1 MRTALQ
7 DLKRRHEKRHLPP
20 FVLCVF
26 SLFPSFI
33 PSTAMD
39 EPTSHARVLS
49 SVSVHNSATAA
60 ATKSPYRY
68 VQLEDADRHAATSWA
83 ARYSPRRL
91 WNDTIGHGLSRVT
104 QSFQRARESSNSCA
118 TRTQRVRDAPKELVA
133 MTKSA
138 GRFYAQNWMLFQRE
152 VLAGVAAMLL
162 MIPETIA
169 FSYVANLDPVVGLY
183 ATGFFGIVVGL
194 MGGVP
199 GTVAGAAG
207 ALAVVMPQLTG
218 SDGSLGH
225 LPLAERIEHLFVALT
240 IAGILQLLFGLLGFS
255 KVFSMIPRTA
265 HIGFL
270 NGLALMMFLS
280 QMTTFKVCTVDTM
293 RFGECEVNHL
303 LKWMKPSDP
312 TTWTTF
318 FLVVLTMIVMVG
330 FPKIPVIGRLVP
342 PTLAVAIIGVG
353 FEHGINRPLL
363 HYDVRTIG
371 DTSPLSGGLPTFG
384 FPEFSGVKNWSAV
397 ISCAA
402 SLAAVGLFESIMTLQ
417 AVVDLTKQRLT
428 SEATKKECIA
438 QGVGNILCGFF
449 GAMGGCSMIGQSTG
463 NILNG
468 GRFRVS
474 AIVGGITTFI
484 VVLFASSV
492 IELVPVA
499 CLTGILYVIIIHTFY
514 WPSLKLIFH
523 LQPTDA
529 FAIIMVTALAA
540 AINLAVAVIAGV
552 IWQSLVNGWRSGQQ
566 LTMRATTEFVKVYH
580 HQHQNSHNFSNEHDI
595 QDPEHEDALVL
606 GHEEAKV
613 YLIKGHLLY
622 SSISTF
628 RPFFAIN
635 NDPALVILDFQECLF
650 SDFSAVAALRE
661 AATRY
666 HEAGKLLVARNL
678 CAQSLDLLHHD
689 LGWDHVESIQMPLQ
703 PRGGEV
709 DVVEAGYASR
719 QSSGEFLGRG
729 SNVAPSPLPH
739 LHLVSPFS
747 PSATASPSTSY
758 HVLQH

>member
-1 MRTALQ
+1 
-7 DLKRRHEKRHLPP
+7 
-20 FVLCVF
+20 
-26 SLFPSFI
+26 
-33 PSTAMD
+33 MD
-39 EPTSHARVLS
+39 EPIHHAHGGVSYHNTTTSHPTM
-49 SVSVHNSATAA
+49 HDKAA
-60 ATKSPYRY
+60 FRY
-68 VQLEDADRHAATSWA
+68 VQLEDPAHHHLHHASASSSSTNA
-83 ARYSPRRL
+83 YSPRRL
-91 WNDTIGHGLSRVT
+91 WDDTIGHGLARAKR
-104 QSFQRARESSNSCA
+104 SFQRAAANSSSCA
-118 TRTQRVRDAPKELVA
+118 THTQSLQNVPKELLAV
-133 MTKSA
+133 TKSA
-138 GRFYAQNWMLFQRE
+138 GRFYAQNGLLFQRE

-162 MIPETIA
+162 MIPETVA

-183 ATGFFGIVVGL
+183 ATGFFGIIVGL
-194 MGGVP
+194 LGGVP

-218 SDGSLGH
+218 SSGALGH
-225 LPLAERIEHLFVALT
+225 LSLPERIEHLFVAVT
-240 IAGILQLLFGLLGFS
+240 IAGLLQLIFGVLGFS

-280 QMTTFKVCTVDTM
+280 QMTTFKVCTVDSL

-318 FLVVLTMIVMVG
+318 FLVVLTMGVMVW
-330 FPKIPVIGRLVP
+330 FPKIPLVGRLVP
-342 PTLAVAIIGVG
+342 PTLAVALIGVG

-371 DTSPLSGGLPTFG
+371 DTSPLSGGFPSFAL
-384 FPEFSGVKNWSAV
+384 PEFGGVKDWSAV
-397 ISCAA
+397 LSCAA

-417 AVVDLTKQRLT
+417 AVVDLTKMRLT
-428 SEATKKECIA
+428 AEATKKECIA
-438 QGVGNILCGFF
+438 QGVGNLVCGFF

-474 AIVGGITTFI
+474 AVVGGITTFI
-484 VVLFASSV
+484 VILFASSL

-499 CLTGILYVIIIHTFY
+499 CLTGILYIIIIHTFY
-514 WPSLKLIFH
+514 WPSLKLVFH

-529 FAIIMVTALAA
+529 FAILMVTALAA

-552 IWQSLVNGWRSGQQ
+552 VWQSLVNGWRSGQQ
-566 LTMRATTEFVKVYH
+566 LSMRTSTELVKVYH
-580 HQHQNSHNFSNEHDI
+580 HHHSRQSQRAANESE
-595 QDPEHEDALVL
+595 DPESEAVL

-622 SSISTF
+622 SSVATF
-628 RPFFAIN
+628 RPFFDIE
-635 NDPALVILDFQECLF
+635 NDPALVVIDLQECLF
-650 SDFSAVAALRE
+650 GDFSAVAALRE

-666 HEAGKLLVARNL
+666 REAGKLLVARNL

-689 LGWDHVESIQMPLQ
+689 LGWDHVDTIHLAFRVLDES
-703 PRGGEV
+703 
-709 DVVEAGYASR
+709 EAGYGHL
-719 QSSGEFLGRG
+719 SGEFQVRG
-729 SNVAPSPLPH
+729 SNVAPSPLTH
-739 LHLVSPFS
+739 LRLVSPFS
-747 PSATASPSTSY
+747 PSVSSSPSSSY